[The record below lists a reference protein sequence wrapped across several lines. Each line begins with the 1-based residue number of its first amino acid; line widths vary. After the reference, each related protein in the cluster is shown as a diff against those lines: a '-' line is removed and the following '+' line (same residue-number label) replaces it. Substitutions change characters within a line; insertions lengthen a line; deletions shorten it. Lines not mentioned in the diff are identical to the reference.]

1 MAAHDASARWRTFLE
16 EAKESEVMMLLS
28 KQSPYPFLEVPFH
41 ELQSFDPDFAEDLLR
56 EPSSILERGSHALK
70 QICRERGE
78 DLETVLRVS
87 ELPRDSHIALR
98 DIGRVQ
104 VNTLCGVEV
113 IVTKISDIKP
123 RIHRATF
130 RCEACGELIEVIQKN
145 ERELKE
151 PLSCPQASGGCGS
164 SRRETRFELV
174 LDISRLVNNQ
184 WMEIQEL
191 PENIPSGGQP
201 GRGMVLIEGDQV
213 NKHLPGQRITAN
225 VIPVIHSEV
234 KRGKKTPLFDIIY
247 HMVSSEHES
256 IPFNE
261 ISISDEDKE
270 MIVSVSQRDDL
281 FTLMR
286 DSIAPAV
293 FPTGRMP
300 YVKRSLALQLFG
312 GVARVNPDRTR
323 MRGDIHILL
332 MGDPG
337 VAKSQLLQYMSKI
350 SPRGK
355 LASGGGVSG
364 AGLTAAAV
372 KDAFSDGR
380 FALEAGILPLSDR
393 GLAAIDEFDKITEE
407 DRRTMHPAM
416 EQQEIYIAKGG
427 ITATLPA
434 RCSILAA
441 ANPTKGRFTRHAN
454 RTRSVMYN
462 FKETGLPVPLASRFD
477 IIWLLRDE
485 VRVEDDERIAR
496 HILDTRTLAV
506 SETKIEEGMQLD
518 PSSEQEDLVFATGVD
533 NKEYLT
539 INFLRKYIA
548 YAKRHVH
555 PDIDE
560 KARKK
565 IQDFYRDA
573 RLSFD
578 KDDLDSMNNN
588 EEAVITITARALE
601 SLIRLTEAHAR
612 LHLRDIATE
621 EDADLAIAIYKHWR
635 EETRIEDESELHSGV
650 SASSRRVSSSVR
662 GMLRQVCSEK
672 GHAERIDIYN
682 LALPMNI
689 PEHVVDEVI
698 SKMLTSGELWSPQLD
713 RFSFVR

>member
-1 MAAHDASARWRTFLE
+1 
-16 EAKESEVMMLLS
+16 
-28 KQSPYPFLEVPFH
+28 
-41 ELQSFDPDFAEDLLR
+41 
-56 EPSSILERGSHALK
+56 
-70 QICRERGE
+70 
-78 DLETVLRVS
+78 
-87 ELPRDSHIALR
+87 
-98 DIGRVQ
+98 
-104 VNTLCGVEV
+104 
-113 IVTKISDIKP
+113 
-123 RIHRATF
+123 
-130 RCEACGELIEVIQKN
+130 
-145 ERELKE
+145 
-151 PLSCPQASGGCGS
+151 
-164 SRRETRFELV
+164 
-174 LDISRLVNNQ
+174 
-184 WMEIQEL
+184 
-191 PENIPSGGQP
+191 
-201 GRGMVLIEGDQV
+201 
-213 NKHLPGQRITAN
+213 
-225 VIPVIHSEV
+225 
-234 KRGKKTPLFDIIY
+234 
-247 HMVSSEHES
+247 
-256 IPFNE
+256 
-261 ISISDEDKE
+261 
-270 MIVSVSQRDDL
+270 
-281 FTLMR
+281 
-286 DSIAPAV
+286 
-293 FPTGRMP
+293 
-300 YVKRSLALQLFG
+300 
-312 GVARVNPDRTR
+312 
-323 MRGDIHILL
+323 
-332 MGDPG
+332 
-337 VAKSQLLQYMSKI
+337 
-350 SPRGK
+350 
-355 LASGGGVSG
+355 
-364 AGLTAAAV
+364 
-372 KDAFSDGR
+372 
-380 FALEAGILPLSDR
+380 
-393 GLAAIDEFDKITEE
+393 
-407 DRRTMHPAM
+407 
-416 EQQEIYIAKGG
+416 
-427 ITATLPA
+427 
-434 RCSILAA
+434 
-441 ANPTKGRFTRHAN
+441 
-454 RTRSVMYN
+454 MYN
-462 FKETGLPVPLASRFD
+462 FKETGLPMPLASRFD

-573 RLSFD
+573 RLAFD

-650 SASSRRVSSSVR
+650 SASSRRVSGSVR